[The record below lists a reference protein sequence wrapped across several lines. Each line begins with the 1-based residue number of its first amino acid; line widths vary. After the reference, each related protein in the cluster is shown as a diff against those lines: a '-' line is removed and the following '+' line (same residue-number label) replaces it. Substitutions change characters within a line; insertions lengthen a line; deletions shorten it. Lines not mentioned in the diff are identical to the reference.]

1 MPNYVK
7 SFMCLLLDAFEIG
20 VDCYLRFALFTNV
33 NKSIVHAC
41 TFFMWYF
48 VSSTNLFQESKEL
61 IRPLNQR
68 ARSALNPH

>member
-7 SFMCLLLDAFEIG
+7 SFMCLLLDALEIG
-20 VDCYLRFALFTNV
+20 IDCCLRFALFTDV

>member
-1 MPNYVK
+1 MRNYVK
-7 SFMCLLLDAFEIG
+7 SFMCLLLEDLEIG
-20 VDCYLRFALFTNV
+20 VDFYLRFVLFTNV
-33 NKSIVHAC
+33 NESIVRAC
-41 TFFMWYF
+41 TIFIWYF